1 VAGISLSRR
10 GIALVVA
17 VVLAA
22 VATVALVSYVQSAH
36 SKSLPHPVTA
46 YVAKQN
52 IAAGTDAASIISKGL
67 IETKTVDQSVVP
79 VGAIASLNEIQGK
92 NTAVD
97 ISQNEIILGSRFVQ
111 PGVSAGPGTPLLT
124 IPAGLQAVS
133 VEVATIPG
141 VANFI
146 QAGDKVSIILQLS
159 VPTGANPGVLVK
171 YLLQNVQVLQVGQ
184 RVIVPPA
191 NGQPG
196 GAAVSQVAGKVDLT
210 VAVTPIQ
217 AEKLVLGTL
226 QGQLYFTLVPPNQKA
241 TNTPGRTIRNEFAR

>member
-1 VAGISLSRR
+1 
-10 GIALVVA
+10 
-17 VVLAA
+17 
-22 VATVALVSYVQSAH
+22 VALVSYVQSAH

-52 IAAGTDAASIISKGL
+52 IAAGTDAASVISQGL

-79 VGAIASLNEIQGK
+79 AGAISSLNEIQGK
-92 NTAVD
+92 NAAVD
-97 ISQNEIILGSRFVQ
+97 ISQNEIILGSRFV
-111 PGVSAGPGTPLLT
+111 APGTATSGGPLLS
-124 IPAGLQAVS
+124 IPPNLQAVS

-146 QAGDKVSIILQLS
+146 QAGDRVSIILQLA
-159 VPTGANPGVLVK
+159 VPTTGTLVK
-171 YLLQNVQVLQVGQ
+171 YIVQDVTVLQVGQ

-196 GAAVSQVAGKVDLT
+196 GASVQQTTGKVDLT
-210 VAVTPIQ
+210 LAVNANQ

-226 QGQLYFTLVPPNQKA
+226 QGTLYFTLVPQGQKA
-241 TNTPGRTIRNEFAR
+241 FNTPGRTVKNEFAR

>member
-1 VAGISLSRR
+1 MSRR
-10 GIALVVA
+10 GIALIVA

-52 IAAGTDAASIISKGL
+52 IPVGTDAASIISKGL
-67 IETKTVDQSVVP
+67 VETKTVDQSVLP
-79 VGAIASLNEIQGK
+79 VGAITSLNDIQGK
-92 NTAVD
+92 QAAID
-97 ISQNEIILGSRFVQ
+97 IAQNEIILSTRFV
-111 PGVSAGPGTPLLT
+111 APGTATQGGPLLN
-124 IPAGLQAVS
+124 IPVGQQAVS

-146 QAGDKVSIILQLS
+146 QPGDHVSIILQLN
-159 VPTGANPGVLVK
+159 VPTGANAGLLVK
-171 YLLQNVQVLQVGQ
+171 YLLQDVTVLQVGQ

-196 GAAVSQVAGKVDLT
+196 GAQVLATAGKVDLT
-210 VAVTPIQ
+210 LAVTAVQ

-226 QGQLYFTLVPPNQKA
+226 QGTLYFALVPQDQKPQ
-241 TNTPGRTIRNEFAR
+241 NTPGRTVKNEFAR